1 MSKKEIVYKIV
12 IDDSGNVR
20 KLEEMSKSAGNVTSA
35 VRNLDSGFEALA
47 ARVSDA
53 ITSATSSA
61 EALGKTSASAKDL
74 YKAQQEL
81 VTIQESLASAN
92 SESTDALASLNSQY
106 EELRLSIEK
115 IKDSPEGGTELFAAL
130 ENELAEVKNALDD
143 AERSV
148 ASSSAAYDDFAGK
161 ATEALDKIQTAQQ
174 EKSSWTKKLTEE
186 EIWLQ
191 KLSIEEFQKL
201 VEQERATRHQQK
213 EFVGEVSQE
222 LITRSSQRAL
232 AEKMSS
238 EEIVTAIAAERVA
251 IRAMKAEVEA
261 GNTSRQEEL
270 QTSQLMLEALEKVN
284 VEKYKFMTQQ
294 RSIEAALAVEIQQ
307 NGKNTEHYRELT
319 TLLKEVG
326 TQYREINRLRNI
338 ETKGASQLAG
348 IISGMQGLVG
358 AYTAA
363 NGVISLFVQNQEQL
377 QKVQT
382 RLQSTMAILM
392 GMQQLANALH
402 STSAFRIAT
411 VTRVTNFLSVA
422 NTRLA
427 AALGISTAAAQ
438 ALMATLTLG
447 LSVAI
452 TAVIA
457 GITALV
463 RRQREHSEL
472 MAMEAERQQ
481 EYARNIA
488 DNASKQMLA
497 YKRLQTEWNSLKSD
511 YEKNQW
517 IKDNT
522 AEFSKLGVS
531 ITSISEAELV
541 LINSEQQFVATI
553 RSRAVAAASMDLA
566 AEKYKQAIEKM
577 VLADSYQPSKD
588 DLKAA
593 GKAADKSVSRAT
605 KMGGFPFFGD
615 AQAFR
620 DNEFKLAL
628 DKIVT
633 QRRQEFVTTAQA
645 LEKEGDAFINAA
657 SAQNQR
663 IVEEFSRLGLQQA
676 STGAGNEMVK
686 AIEEYNKWLIQTS
699 SNAADELVNIE
710 FERQK
715 RIIEAM
721 EDGYEKQ
728 MAQIHLNEAQKLVEI
743 QKYVKSYVDSAA
755 RLQINK
761 GATADYGTFSRG
773 ADGQWSL
780 AIAENALQLTPEVA
794 AVVNEKLADL
804 SNLVSTALDDI
815 INKQIKDLGLSI
827 DKAADLQA
835 AEMDQMV
842 DLLLANIDKELL
854 AYTNGFNVLRQ
865 RASLV
870 FADISELSKDFIR
883 EIISNAEDYVATNE
897 SLTSEGVAQYR
908 QAIDKANEYLVDKN
922 PWEALKVAQERY
934 AKAVKDY
941 TDSQGQT
948 DPMKRIEAQN
958 QALLDQASALNVIRK
973 AYEEIGFIVR
983 EFSGFGLQVAE
994 VLGVD
999 SGIISGI
1006 EQMINGVITLA
1017 TELATL
1023 SSKVNKLGTTTGQIT
1038 GKVADAAGS
1047 ASDALSGMGGAAV
1060 AAGATS
1066 VSAILAIVGAILQI
1080 AGAISQVEEAVRK
1093 KKLDKYLKS
1102 VTEQLAGLKAQ
1113 LDNIAQVYGV
1123 GDSWFTTDSYQNI
1136 IAINKQLN
1144 AVIYNLKDIAA
1155 QYNAA
1160 HDAAEDYS
1168 LTNWFKK
1175 YSEAYEDLR
1184 NYVAEI
1190 IGIMDFPRFL
1200 EFFDPMLI
1208 NNIDL
1213 ERLKEIRAE
1222 LEGISFAGSQKDM
1235 SAFEGFKDSI
1245 VEQIDLLLSTYEELK
1260 DAVRDMVGDVSGA
1273 ILSTVNSMWKEIR
1286 SGGEMTFE
1294 ALATAA
1300 KKNVAE
1306 VIEEMVSQ
1314 QIWATIMGDY
1324 FDSLGENLSKAILQ
1338 GGDILSV
1345 FEIFWEGMEQ
1355 GLHDYTAA
1363 YEEFLRS
1370 AAARGWDM
1378 SSGAVGPAG
1387 PGSIKAMREEL
1398 AKLNEE
1404 WNLLTAEER
1413 ESAIGEQLFQDIQAL
1428 EELIRTAEDYYSVSS
1443 DASREAFDAW
1453 SESLDD
1459 ALENAA
1465 NKYEQIGAY
1474 LTAYLAA
1481 LYDVTMS
1488 EEDRAEAIERSYK
1501 AAEKLAE
1508 QITAELTDKY
1518 MTGEQRRELDLST
1531 FRDDLEWANMQGLPE
1546 LAENIQKAWDAYLLS
1561 EWEQGFRDLKSSAQ
1575 DSIHYLELLNEQK
1588 NNLASSGLE
1597 GAALEGAGVIIDEEI
1612 AATESEI
1619 LTKLLEKFKSVEQ
1632 QRLDLIQEY
1641 TNYEA
1646 FLRERGYEQQADA
1659 AAEELRNQLS
1669 DLDEAAIE
1677 ASDLWEELT
1686 QGTEAL
1692 SEEAILSMVAQ
1703 IRGMID
1709 DAEDLTDEA
1718 RARLLAKL
1726 DKVEEDL
1733 KAKKWDAAISAIDDI
1748 QSILRS
1754 LNETLQQTGIIS
1766 AESASDLNGII
1777 VALGNIGAIA
1787 AGLLAKDYVA
1797 VISGSIGL
1805 LGSLFQLLDFNGRK
1819 IDRQQKLINSNL
1831 KELKN
1836 LYSELDHI
1844 ISRSIATETY
1854 AKQLELIDNLR
1865 QQQEAL
1871 QQMISSES
1879 GRKDPDDELIAAYQQ
1894 EIQQLQYNIERVYEA
1909 MSSDLLQT
1917 NVKAL
1922 ASSIS
1927 DILSDMTQTTEDK
1940 LLSVKKTAQDVV
1952 RDMLRNWLQLRYL
1965 EAPLQAALKAMEEE
1979 MLTSGPTQEMAER
1992 FYAEAERIAQ
2002 EYNDA
2007 FGSFASLFPSLTSI
2021 SDNQIASAW
2030 RSMSE
2035 EAGNAAVGQLTRI
2048 ALNGVQGLELQREQI
2063 EGINQINQS
2072 IADMAVDIKLIA
2084 VNTATLHSIE
2094 RILKRNNS
2102 IGL

>member
-20 KLEEMSKSAGNVTSA
+20 KLEEMSKSADNVTSA

-47 ARVSDA
+47 ARVSEA

-81 VTIQESLASAN
+81 VAIQESLASAN
-92 SESTDALASLNSQY
+92 SENTDALALLNSQY

-130 ENELAEVKNALDD
+130 ENELAEVKSALDD
-143 AERSV
+143 ASQSV

-161 ATEALDKIQTAQQ
+161 ATEAIDKIQTAQQ
-174 EKSSWTKKLTEE
+174 EKSAWTKKLTEE

-191 KLSIEEFQKL
+191 KLSIEEFQRL

-213 EFVGEVSQE
+213 EFAGEVSQE

-238 EEIVTAIAAERVA
+238 QEIVTAIAAERVA

-270 QTSQLMLEALEKVN
+270 LTSQLMLEALEKVN
-284 VEKYKFMTQQ
+284 IEKYKFMTQQ

-326 TQYREINRLRNI
+326 TQYREINRLRNV

-377 QKVQT
+377 QRVQT

-402 STSAFRIAT
+402 STSAFRIKT
-411 VTRVTNFLSVA
+411 VTSVTDFLSAA

-427 AALGISTAAAQ
+427 ASLGISTAAAQ

-452 TAVIA
+452 TAAIA
-457 GITALV
+457 AITALV

-472 MAMEAERQQ
+472 MAMEAEKQQ

-488 DNASKQMLA
+488 DNASKQMVA

-593 GKAADKSVSRAT
+593 GKAADRSVSRAT

-633 QRRQEFVTTAQA
+633 QRRQEFVTAAQA

-663 IVEEFSRLGLQQA
+663 IVEEFSKLGLQQA
-676 STGAGNEMVK
+676 SAGTGNEMVK

-699 SNAADELVNIE
+699 SNAADELINIE
-710 FERQK
+710 FDRQK

-761 GATADYGTFSRG
+761 GTTADYGTFSRG

-804 SNLVSTALDDI
+804 SNLISNALDDI
-815 INKQIKDLGLSI
+815 INKQIKTQESALAKSVDLMEGDI
-827 DKAADLQA
+827 Q
-835 AEMDQMV
+835 QMV
-842 DLLLANIDKELL
+842 DSLLSNIDKELI
-854 AYTNGFNVLRQ
+854 AYTGGFDVLRQ
-865 RASLV
+865 QASLV
-870 FADISELSKDFIR
+870 FADISNLSAAMLSK
-883 EIISNAEDYVATNE
+883 IIADAERYV
-897 SLTSEGVAQYR
+897 SEGEDLTDRTVAQYR
-908 QAIDKANEYLVDKN
+908 QAISKANELLARQN
-922 PWEALKVAQERY
+922 PWEAIRVAQERY
-934 AKAVKDY
+934 AAALKSHDEAAAIQDPVKRIKQQNDAILEQAEALDIVKKAYKEIADIAQRVIGFFADVAAAAGMDPGIVHGIESLVKAVLDLVDA
-941 TDSQGQT
+941 TDLLQ
-948 DPMKRIEAQN
+948 
-958 QALLDQASALNVIRK
+958 QALIRATAAAGK
-973 AYEEIGFIVR
+973 A
-983 EFSGFGLQVAE
+983 
-994 VLGVD
+994 
-999 SGIISGI
+999 
-1006 EQMINGVITLA
+1006 
-1017 TELATL
+1017 
-1023 SSKVNKLGTTTGQIT
+1023 
-1038 GKVADAAGS
+1038 ADAA
-1047 ASDALSGMGGAAV
+1047 SDV
-1060 AAGATS
+1060 AGATS
-1066 VSAILAIVGAILQI
+1066 DAAKAAASAGGAVGALIGAFIGL
-1080 AGAISQVEEAVRK
+1080 AGAIMQLGTAIAAMKEAEENARIQEYIDGVNA
-1093 KKLDKYLKS
+1093 KL
-1102 VTEQLAGLKAQ
+1102 EQMQRLV
-1113 LDNIAQVYGV
+1113 DNIASATGL
-1123 GDSWFTTDSYQNI
+1123 GDSWFSEDLFNRV
-1136 IAINKQLN
+1136 KQLVSALN
-1144 AVIYNLKDIAA
+1144 ETVVGAQQFMSGIKSSWIGIPDFASEIAA
-1155 QYNAA
+1155 LDGLRSVWKDLIEGLDDGVSFDIKDLDKLIEFAHAFKDSGTLEKQSAANVDAFILAMEKAKQQYEELQATMNSMLSNLSSSLLATVNSTWREFRGSGIDAIAEVTAA
-1160 HDAAEDYS
+1160 A
-1168 LTNWFKK
+1168 KK
-1175 YSEAYEDLR
+1175 GL
-1184 NYVAEI
+1184 AEI
-1190 IGIMDFPRFL
+1190 ID
-1200 EFFDPMLI
+1200 
-1208 NNIDL
+1208 
-1213 ERLKEIRAE
+1213 
-1222 LEGISFAGSQKDM
+1222 
-1235 SAFEGFKDSI
+1235 
-1245 VEQIDLLLSTYEELK
+1245 
-1260 DAVRDMVGDVSGA
+1260 
-1273 ILSTVNSMWKEIR
+1273 
-1286 SGGEMTFE
+1286 EM
-1294 ALATAA
+1294 
-1300 KKNVAE
+1300 
-1306 VIEEMVSQ
+1306 MSQ
-1314 QIWATIMGDY
+1314 QLWATIMAGY
-1324 FDSLGENLSKAILQ
+1324 FDELGLALAKAIASD
-1338 GGDILSV
+1338 GDLIAV
-1345 FEIFWEGMEQ
+1345 FDNFWSGMEQ
-1355 GLHDYTAA
+1355 GLQDYTAA

-1370 AAARGWDM
+1370 AEERGWDM
-1378 SSGAVGPAG
+1378 SSGVVGPAG

-1413 ESAIGEQLFQDIQAL
+1413 ESAVGEQLFQDIKAL
-1428 EELIRTAEDYYSVSS
+1428 EELIRTAEEFYSASS
-1443 DASREAFDAW
+1443 DASREALDAW
-1453 SESLDD
+1453 NESLDD

-1474 LTAYLAA
+1474 LTAYLMA
-1481 LYDVTMS
+1481 LNDVVMS

-1501 AAEKLAE
+1501 AAEKLAD

-1575 DSIHYLELLNEQK
+1575 DPIHYLELLNEQK
-1588 NNLASSGLE
+1588 NNLVSSGLE

-1619 LTKLLEKFKSVEQ
+1619 LTRLLEKFKSVEQ

-1641 TNYEA
+1641 ASYEA

-1686 QGTEAL
+1686 QGTEDM
-1692 SEEAILSMVAQ
+1692 SEEAILAMVAQ
-1703 IRGMID
+1703 VRGMID

-1831 KELKN
+1831 RELKN

-1844 ISRSIATETY
+1844 ISQSIATETY

-1894 EIQQLQYNIERVYEA
+1894 EIQELQYNIERVYEA

-1979 MLTSGPTQEMAER
+1979 MLTSGPTQEMAEK

-2007 FGSFASLFPSLTSI
+2007 FGSFASLFPSLTTI

-2063 EGINQINQS
+2063 EGLNQINQS